1 MHVFGFKLSKEILK
15 AFVAF
20 LRSNA
25 SINVT
30 LKYDLV
36 YRTEPTKRA
45 LVWFEI
51 QMVSLAFLLFSFF
64 LGIEPRCSH
73 WRHQEVS
80 SKSNHRYY
88 QFICSKHGALLPSS
102 LRI

>member
-20 LRSNA
+20 LRSSA

-64 LGIEPRCSH
+64 
-73 WRHQEVS
+73 
-80 SKSNHRYY
+80 
-88 QFICSKHGALLPSS
+88 
-102 LRI
+102 